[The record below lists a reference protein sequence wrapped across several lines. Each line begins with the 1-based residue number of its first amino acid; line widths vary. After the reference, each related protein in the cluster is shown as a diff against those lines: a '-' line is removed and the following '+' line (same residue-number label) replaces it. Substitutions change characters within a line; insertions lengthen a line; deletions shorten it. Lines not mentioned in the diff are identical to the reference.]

1 MMPEARLVMARINN
15 QRWVPWSRSLVGVT
29 GGKTL
34 SERIFSELAQIADI
48 VESAG
53 SPKCLRLSSVLRV

>member
-34 SERIFSELAQIADI
+34 SEHIFSELAQIADI

-53 SPKCLRLSSVLRV
+53 SPKNV